1 MTPEDEEFEQD
12 KKDSDPTGEIFEVE
26 DDDDIKETEDGG
38 AIVKLDDRPLL
49 GDSEFYANLAEDMSE
64 GELSVIGSDLAEL
77 VEKDKQAREKRDKQ
91 YEEGIRRTGLGD
103 DAPGGAGFQGASKVV
118 HPMLTEACVDFS
130 SRVMKEIFPPTGPAK
145 EKIYGK
151 MTKPKYEKAQRI
163 TRFLNWQMT
172 RQMPDFRA
180 ELEQMSTQMPLGGV
194 QYIKVTWNKR
204 TKRPNPMFVSVDDVY
219 LPYAATNFYQAE
231 RKTHVQYITS
241 LEYNRRVSSGMYR
254 DIDIVAS
261 PITPETSA
269 SERANDKIEGRSADG
284 YNADGLRTI
293 FEIYVQY
300 DIEGDEP
307 APYIITIDKN
317 TQRVLSIYRN
327 WEEDDDLQ
335 MELHWIIEFPFLP
348 WRGAYPIGLTHM
360 IGGLSAGATG
370 ALRSLLDS
378 AHINNFPGLI
388 KLKGGAGGQTDRVD
402 PTEIKEI
409 EGSFGQDDIR
419 KVMMPLPFNPPSPV
433 LFSLLGFLVDAAKGV
448 VRTTFEELS
457 DTNNNTPVGTTLAR
471 MEQGMVV
478 FSSIHARVHDAMGR
492 LLELLYRI
500 NKYYM
505 DEQEIYDE
513 TGELL
518 AYRKDFEGPIDVIP
532 VSDPNIYSETQRFA
546 QVQAVMQRAQ
556 AMPMVYDV
564 RKVEEMFLK
573 QLKVPDGESL
583 LLPKPEVQEM
593 NAVSENLAA
602 TMARPIAAFPDQDHL
617 AHLQVHL
624 DFMKSPVLAA
634 NRVAAPKTLPILLE
648 HIREHMVLFYVN
660 HTIDVAS
667 EAAGANISE
676 LQKNMNTEEKKEFD
690 KMLAA
695 ASQSVVK
702 EANET
707 LQQIP
712 QIMEETI
719 KYLQSLAPQ
728 GANPQAEMAKAE
740 LQRKQAADQAKMQS
754 DQMKMQS
761 DAQSDQVKMQNE
773 QAKMQAEQAKVI
785 MDQRLEEMRIQ
796 IETLKQD
803 REDQRKQIEIAAR
816 MKMNADDNDT
826 AKQLAALEVASGE
839 KIAVS
844 TGTGINPN
852 P

>member
-1 MTPEDEEFEQD
+1 MPNSMNPEDEQHEQD
-12 KKDSDPTGEIFEVE
+12 EKDSDPTGEIFEVE
-26 DDDDIKETEDGG
+26 EDDSITETPDGG
-38 AIVKLDDRPLL
+38 AIVKVDDRPLM
-49 GDSEFYANLAEDMSE
+49 GESEFYANLAEDMSE
-64 GELSVIGSDLAEL
+64 GELSIIGSDLAEL

-145 EKIYGK
+145 EKIFGK
-151 MTKPKYEKAQRI
+151 MTKQKYEKAQRI
-163 TRFLNWQMT
+163 TKFLNWQMT

-204 TKRPNPMFVSVDDVY
+204 TRRPNPMFVSVDDVY
-219 LPYAATNFYQAE
+219 LPFAATNFYQAE

-241 LEYNRRVSSGMYR
+241 LEYNRRVASGMYR

-261 PITPETSA
+261 PVAPETSA
-269 SERANDKIEGRSADG
+269 SERANDKIEGRNADG

-300 DIEGDEP
+300 DVEGDEP

-317 TQRVLSIYRN
+317 SQRVLSIYRN

-335 MELHWIIEFPFLP
+335 MEMHWIIEFPFVP

-378 AHINNFPGLI
+378 AHINNFPGLV

-409 EGSFGQDDIR
+409 EGTFGQDDIR
-419 KVMMPLPFNPPSPV
+419 KVMMPLPFNPPSAV

-457 DTNNNTPVGTTLAR
+457 DTNANTPVGTTLAR

-500 NKYYM
+500 NKFYM

-518 AYRKDFEGPIDVIP
+518 AYRKDFEGPIDVVP

-556 AMPMVYDV
+556 TLPQVYDV
-564 RKVEEMFLK
+564 RKVEELFLK

-583 LLPKPEVQEM
+583 LIPKPEVHEM
-593 NAVSENLAA
+593 NAVNENLAA
-602 TMARPIAAFPDQDHL
+602 TLSRPIAAFPDQDHL

-648 HIREHMVLFYVN
+648 HIREHMVLFYVC
-660 HTIDVAS
+660 HTVDVAS
-667 EAAGANISE
+667 EAAGTDISE
-676 LQKNMNTEEKKEFD
+676 LQKNMTTEEKKEFD

-707 LQQIP
+707 LKQIP

-719 KYLQSLAPQ
+719 KYLQSLTPQ
-728 GANPQAEMAKAE
+728 PQNPAVEMAKAD
-740 LQRKQAADQAKMQS
+740 LQRKQQADQAKAQTDQAKLQS
-754 DQMKMQS
+754 Q
-761 DAQSDQVKMQNE
+761 AQSDQAKLQAD
-773 QAKMQAEQAKVI
+773 QAKIAIEQ
-785 MDQRLEEMRIQ
+785 QLEQMRIQ

-803 REDQRKQIEIAAR
+803 REDQRTQTEIAAR

-839 KIAVS
+839 RIAVS